1 MYKSFLEEKGLKLWI
16 KLAAK
21 KYRVQGFHKLNKK
34 NGAHKPQ
41 SAKI

>member
-1 MYKSFLEEKGLKLWI
+1 VMYKSFLEEKGLKLWI

-21 KYRVQGFHKLNKK
+21 KYRVQGFHKLN